1 MTGAYPA
8 RSTRDVSRDHEGATP
23 AFAIMALLT
32 GLGGS
37 PMDRL
42 RSSGQGRRSAEWSPR
57 TCSWARSLR
66 RLRPPFT
73 DQLVGDHRCFH

>member
-1 MTGAYPA
+1 MTEADA
-8 RSTRDVSRDHEGATP
+8 AHSTRDVNRDREGATS

-42 RSSGQGRRSAEWSPR
+42 RSSGQGRRSTEWSPR
-57 TCSWARSLR
+57 TC
-66 RLRPPFT
+66 
-73 DQLVGDHRCFH
+73 

>member
-1 MTGAYPA
+1 MTEADA
-8 RSTRDVSRDHEGATP
+8 AHSTRDVNRDREGATS

-42 RSSGQGRRSAEWSPR
+42 RSSGHGRR
-57 TCSWARSLR
+57 
-66 RLRPPFT
+66 
-73 DQLVGDHRCFH
+73 